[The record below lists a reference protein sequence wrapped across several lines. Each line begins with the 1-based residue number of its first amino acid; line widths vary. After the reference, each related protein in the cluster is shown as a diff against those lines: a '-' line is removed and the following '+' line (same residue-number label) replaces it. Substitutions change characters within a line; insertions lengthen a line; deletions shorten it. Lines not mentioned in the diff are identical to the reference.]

1 MTETPA
7 AEETAQ
13 TPKPL
18 TAAWRERTFELKP
31 PSGAQL
37 MMWNRVARQFGE
49 MSESDKI
56 DNDEFRKVLN
66 RLGDVVFGVFA
77 SPVDVEWLEDEIL
90 AERIVDEDLL
100 DLFATLRDSL
110 VEQGQ
115 GEGGAEP
122 NRAQRRAAQRVK

>member
-7 AEETAQ
+7 PEEEST

-18 TAAWRERTFELKP
+18 QATWRDRVFELKL
-31 PSGAQL
+31 PSGTQL

-49 MSESDKI
+49 MAESEDL
-56 DNDEFRKVLN
+56 DEGQFRKALN

-77 SPVDVEWLEDEIL
+77 SPDDVEWLEDEIL

-100 DLFATLRDSL
+100 DLFVTLRDSL
-110 VEQGQ
+110 TEQRSD
-115 GEGGAEP
+115 EGGAQ
-122 NRAQRRAAQRVK
+122 NRAQRRAAARVK